1 MSQIIALAV
10 DVQADA
16 ARLFKILTTTEGQR
30 AFWTADCDVAA
41 DTARFGFEA
50 SPVDLDATMT
60 IEPDKLVRMSV
71 TSGFP
76 FWQGSTWEWRLSAP
90 LRTQTGTGVLF
101 RHHGFAEGYPEIEFA
116 HTAQVWAMVLERLAR
131 YAETGTPQPLFPA
144 PA

>member
-1 MSQIIALAV
+1 MSQIITLAV
-10 DVQADA
+10 DVHADT

-30 AFWTADCDVAA
+30 GFWTADCDLTA
-41 DTARFGFEA
+41 DKARFGFEA
-50 SPVDLDATMT
+50 SPVDLDATVT
-60 IEPDKLVRMSV
+60 TEPDKLVRMSV

-76 FWQGSTWEWRLSAP
+76 FWQDSTWEWRLSAP

-116 HTAQVWAMVLERLAR
+116 HTAQVWAMILDRLTR
-131 YAETGTPQPLFPA
+131 YAETGTPQPFFPA